1 MYVLG
6 TQKYLLNEGVLLSTH
21 NACSTD
27 RFENS
32 HTFTLKK
39 LVYLGLCILLQSMQ
53 HQIAYVA
60 TQIEAARLL
69 VYNAARRREAGLPVV
84 KEGAMAK
91 YYAAEV

>member
-1 MYVLG
+1 
-6 TQKYLLNEGVLLSTH
+6 
-21 NACSTD
+21 
-27 RFENS
+27 
-32 HTFTLKK
+32 
-39 LVYLGLCILLQSMQ
+39 MQ

-91 YYAAEV
+91 YYAAEVLTKYKMSRGMGFPTIWYVRPAKPQISLRIHAV

>member
-1 MYVLG
+1 MAY
-6 TQKYLLNEGVLLSTH
+6 H
-21 NACSTD
+21 
-27 RFENS
+27 
-32 HTFTLKK
+32 
-39 LVYLGLCILLQSMQ
+39 GLCISLQSMQ